1 MMTLACLAAAGLI
14 MGMFLNS
21 YALAAASFGV
31 ALASGVMAANVGFGH
46 ASILMIVSSSFR
58 LAILLDCSHQLFYIL
73 QERLPFQPRES
84 ERRWSFRALADCS
97 SARRFFPP
105 SRRALAPILNSW

>member
-46 ASILMIVSSSFR
+46 ASILMIFGLV
-58 LAILLDCSHQLFYIL
+58 LLQVGYFVGLFASTFLY
-73 QERLPFQPRES
+73 
-84 ERRWSFRALADCS
+84 
-97 SARRFFPP
+97 P
-105 SRRALAPILNSW
+105 SRAATVPTSRV